1 MTKKSECGD
10 ECDVVALARMK
21 NKNYK
26 SILNIVDE

>member
-1 MTKKSECGD
+1 MTKEKRMWD

-26 SILNIVDE
+26 NILNIVDK